1 MLNLEMT
8 GADRPGIVRE
18 LSSGL
23 AERGVS
29 IEDLHTEII
38 STDGQSQ
45 FKVRA
50 VLVVPQALTDEALRT
65 VLEGLATQMMMD
77 IGLDAHM
84 A

>member
-1 MLNLEMT
+1 MLF
-8 GADRPGIVRE
+8 R
-18 LSSGL
+18 
-23 AERGVS
+23 S